1 MFNTRLLVSFFE
13 FFLAVVM
20 SGFIISLTY
29 RVFIK
34 ANPDFD
40 MEEEIRKGNVS
51 VGILVGTILFSAS
64 MILQK
69 GLGSVVSMFRLYV
82 SSPGESGLALWKLG
96 LLSVAHLGLSM
107 LLAVITISVTLRMF
121 GKLVRIHGLHAGKE
135 LEKGNLAVGIVL
147 ASVVLIASLY
157 VGEGVSAISKALVP
171 QPSIGQIEI
180 MR

>member
-40 MEEEIRKGNVS
+40 MEAEIKKGNVA
-51 VGILVGTILFSAS
+51 VGTLVGAILFAAS

-69 GLGSVVSMFRLYV
+69 GMGSVVSMFRMHI
-82 SSPGESGLALWKLG
+82 SAPGESAMGLGKLALLCA
-96 LLSVAHLGLSM
+96 AHLGLSM
-107 LLAVITISVTLRMF
+107 LLAVVTISVTLRLF
-121 GKLVRIHGLHAGKE
+121 GKLVRSLHAGQE

-147 ASVVLIASLY
+147 GSVVLVAALY

-180 MR
+180 MK

>member
-1 MFNTRLLVSFFE
+1 MFTTRIIVSVFE
-13 FFLAVVM
+13 FVLAVMM

-40 MEEEIRKGNVS
+40 MEEEIKKGNVA
-51 VGILVGTILFSAS
+51 VGTLVAAILFAAS

-69 GLGSVVSMFRLYV
+69 GLGSVVSMFRMHI
-82 SSPGESGLALWKLG
+82 SAPGESTMGLGKLALLCA
-96 LLSVAHLGLSM
+96 AHLGLSM
-107 LLAVITISVTLRMF
+107 LLAVITISVTLRLF
-121 GKLVRIHGLHAGKE
+121 GKLVRSLHAGKE

-157 VGEGVSAISKALVP
+157 VGEGVSSISKALVP

-180 MR
+180 MK

>member
-1 MFNTRLLVSFFE
+1 MFTTRILVSVFE
-13 FFLAVVM
+13 FLLSVVM
-20 SGFIISLTY
+20 SGFIIYLTY

-107 LLAVITISVTLRMF
+107 LLAVITISVTLRLF
-121 GKLVRIHGLHAGKE
+121 GKLVRSHFHAGKE
-135 LEKGNLAVGIVL
+135 LEKGNLAVGIIL
-147 ASVVLIASLY
+147 SAVVLVAALY

-180 MR
+180 MQ

>member
-40 MEEEIRKGNVS
+40 MEEEIKKGNVA
-51 VGILVGTILFSAS
+51 VGTLVGAILFAAS

-69 GLGSVVSMFRLYV
+69 GMGSVVSMFRMHI
-82 SSPGESGLALWKLG
+82 SAPGESAMGLGKLALLCT
-96 LLSVAHLGLSM
+96 AHLGLSM
-107 LLAVITISVTLRMF
+107 LLAVVTISVTLRLF
-121 GKLVRIHGLHAGKE
+121 GKLVRSLHAGKE

-147 ASVVLIASLY
+147 GSVVLVAALY

-180 MR
+180 MK

>member
-40 MEEEIRKGNVS
+40 MEEEIKKGNAA
-51 VGILVGTILFSAS
+51 VGTLVAAILFSAS

-69 GLGSVVSMFRLYV
+69 GMGSVVSMFRMHI
-82 SSPGESGLALWKLG
+82 SAPGESAMGMGKLA
-96 LLSVAHLGLSM
+96 LLSVVHLGLSM
-107 LLAVITISVTLRMF
+107 LLAVITISVTLRLF
-121 GKLVRIHGLHAGKE
+121 GKLVRSLHAGTE
-135 LEKGNLAVGIVL
+135 LQKGNLAVGIVL
-147 ASVVLIASLY
+147 SSVVLVAALY

-180 MR
+180 MK

>member
-1 MFNTRLLVSFFE
+1 
-13 FFLAVVM
+13 M
-20 SGFIISLTY
+20 SGFIIYLTY

-107 LLAVITISVTLRMF
+107 LLAVITISVTLRLF
-121 GKLVRIHGLHAGKE
+121 GKLVRSHFHAGKE
-135 LEKGNLAVGIVL
+135 LEKGNLAVGIIL
-147 ASVVLIASLY
+147 SAVVLVAALY

-180 MR
+180 MQ

>member
-1 MFNTRLLVSFFE
+1 MFTTRILVSVFE
-13 FFLAVVM
+13 FLLSVVM
-20 SGFIISLTY
+20 SGFIIYLTY

-34 ANPDFD
+34 ANPDFN

-107 LLAVITISVTLRMF
+107 LLAVITISVTLRLF
-121 GKLVRIHGLHAGKE
+121 GKLVRSHFHAGKE
-135 LEKGNLAVGIVL
+135 LEKGNLAVGIIL
-147 ASVVLIASLY
+147 SAVVLVAALY

-180 MR
+180 MQ